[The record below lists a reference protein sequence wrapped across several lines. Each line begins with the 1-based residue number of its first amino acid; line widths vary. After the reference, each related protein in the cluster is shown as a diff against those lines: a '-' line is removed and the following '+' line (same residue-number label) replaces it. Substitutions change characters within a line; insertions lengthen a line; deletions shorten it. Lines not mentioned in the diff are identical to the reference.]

1 MEGNMYTNFSK
12 YSEALKSL
20 LKEVFVGDVILEPV
34 DTAFKYAIEQTN
46 NNLKFPF
53 ISFYPDNSIMIDAKN
68 NSMPSY
74 TVGMPYENPIT
85 VYNEDG
91 SIKGEN
97 KRLSKNTQFLYIII
111 GYQLDIWG
119 TTRQDTEEVMQELL
133 FWLYQNQEIK
143 LDYEGNQLYFTFT
156 LGNEI
161 IDNSDLVSYTT
172 NGKLYR
178 YTYPIQV
185 QAALTRSENYFT
197 VLKPNIKIEKL

>member
-1 MEGNMYTNFSK
+1 MYTNFSK